1 MILGSV
7 LIALPQMRG
16 FPKKRNV
23 IALLLL
29 PFLMIGCVGMRLDNG
44 ESLIARDDF
53 STAVQ
58 AAPHWVE
65 AALEVIAELEHRL
78 ESQ

>member
-1 MILGSV
+1 
-7 LIALPQMRG
+7 
-16 FPKKRNV
+16 
-23 IALLLL
+23 
-29 PFLMIGCVGMRLDNG
+29 MRLDNG